1 MTSNAPPGPDELPS
15 LYVRALDA
23 TRRYVAG
30 LRDDQ
35 WERPT
40 PCAEWNVRQLL
51 QHVVYG
57 TVRVPDIFAGK
68 TLAEVGG
75 RFDGDLLGGDLLGGG
90 PLAAYDAAVALA
102 KPAILAPGAMEQACH
117 ISGGDVTGAQY
128 ATSMFNDVF
137 IHGWDIA
144 VATGQDAT
152 LDPELA
158 EASYRIALPRKGQPR
173 VGTAFGPEIEVV
185 GGADLQ
191 TQLLA
196 ILGRQA

>member
-23 TRRYVAG
+23 AHRYVTGVRA
-30 LRDDQ
+30 DQ

-57 TVRVPDIFAGK
+57 TVWVPDIFAGK
-68 TLAEVGG
+68 TLAEVGD
-75 RFDGDLLGGDLLGGG
+75 RFEGDLLGDD

-102 KPAILAPGAMEQACH
+102 KPAVLAPGAMEQVCH
-117 ISGGDVTGAQY
+117 ISRGDVSGAQY
-128 ATSMFNDVF
+128 ITSMFNDVF

-144 VATGQDAT
+144 VATGQDAA
-152 LDPELA
+152 LEGELV
-158 EASYRIALPRKGQPR
+158 EASHRIVLPRKGQAR
-173 VGTAFGPEIEVV
+173 TGTAFGPEIVV
-185 GGADLQ
+185 PKDASRQ